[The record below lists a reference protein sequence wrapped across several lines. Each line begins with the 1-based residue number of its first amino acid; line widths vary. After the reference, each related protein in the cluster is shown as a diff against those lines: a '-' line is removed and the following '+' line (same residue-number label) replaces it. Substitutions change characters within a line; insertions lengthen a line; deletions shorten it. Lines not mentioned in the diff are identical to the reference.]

1 MRIHLFVLW
10 VREGRSCL
18 GYRIHS
24 ASEKRRKTVKRSGGR
39 DRERERERER
49 ERKRE
54 RGRERERDKE
64 TKRQRDK
71 GRLTQSRS

>member
-49 ERKRE
+49 KRE